1 MKILDTPQMS
11 VVLATPDNYASIR
24 ETVSYLCKQTV
35 VNQLELVIVTLSANS
50 LQPDEAALKKFC
62 TVVVVEVDDIMSI
75 AAANAA
81 GVRKA
86 TAPIVALAED
96 HSFPDPDWA
105 EALIKAHRQE
115 WAAVGPV
122 VRNANPATA
131 VSWADFLIGYGPW
144 IDPTPAGTVEFLPG
158 HNSSYKRS
166 ILLEFDTDLE
176 AMMEAETVLHW
187 ELRKKGYKLYLEPA
201 AKTSHVNFSLY
212 SSWINAQYYCGRLF
226 AGTRANTMSM
236 LQRLL
241 YVGGAPLIPFVRL
254 ARIFKAIH
262 RPGRPHVKL
271 LCVLPVLF
279 LGLVLDG
286 LGQMIGYACGI
297 GDSKQ
302 KLANFEFHRR
312 QHLSKRDSFQTENS
326 SN

>member
-1 MKILDTPQMS
+1 MNTLDTPQMS
-11 VVLATPDNYASIR
+11 VVLVTPDNYASIR
-24 ETVSYLCKQTV
+24 ETINYLCKQTV
-35 VNQLELVIVTLSANS
+35 VNQLELVIVTLSANN
-50 LQPDEAALKKFC
+50 LQPDEAALKKFF
-62 TVVVVEVDDIMSI
+62 TVVVVEVDGIKSR
-75 AAANAA
+75 ASANAA

-86 TAPIVALAED
+86 TAPVVALAED

-144 IDPTPAGTVEFLPG
+144 IDPAPSGSVEFLPG
-158 HNSSYKRS
+158 HNTSYKRA
-166 ILLEFDTDLE
+166 ILLEFGTDLE
-176 AMMEAETVLHW
+176 AMLEAETVLHW
-187 ELRKKGYKLYLEPA
+187 ELRKKGYELYLEPA
-201 AKTSHVNFSLY
+201 AKTSHVNFSLL
-212 SSWINAQYYCGRLF
+212 SSFIRAQYLNGRLF
-226 AGTRANTMSM
+226 AGTRANIMST

-241 YVGGAPLIPFVRL
+241 YVGGSPLIPFVRL

-262 RPGRPHVKL
+262 RPGRPHVRL
-271 LCVLPVLF
+271 LCVLPVLL

-286 LGQMIGYACGI
+286 LGQMIGYASGI

-302 KLANFEFHRR
+302 KLENFEYHRR
-312 QHLSKRDSFQTENS
+312 QHLSKRDKFRNENIS
-326 SN
+326 S

>member
-1 MKILDTPQMS
+1 MKTLETPQMS
-11 VVLATPDNYASIR
+11 VVLVTPDNYASIR
-24 ETVSYLCKQTV
+24 ETIGYLCKQTV
-35 VNQLELVIVTLSANS
+35 VNQLELVIVTLSAKG
-50 LQPDEAALKKFC
+50 LQPDEASLKNFC
-62 TVVVVEVDDIMSI
+62 TVAVVEVDDIKSI

-105 EALIKAHRQE
+105 EALLKAHRQE

-144 IDPTPAGTVEFLPG
+144 IDPTPPGPVEFLPG
-158 HNSSYKRS
+158 HNSSYKRAV
-166 ILLEFDTDLE
+166 LLEFDTDLE

-201 AKTSHVNFSLY
+201 AKTSHVNFSLF

-226 AGTRANTMSM
+226 AGTRASTISK
-236 LQRLL
+236 LHRLL
-241 YVGGAPLIPFVRL
+241 YVVGAPLIPFVRM

-262 RPGRPHVKL
+262 RPGRPHVRL
-271 LCVLPVLF
+271 LSVLPALF

-286 LGQMIGYACGI
+286 VGQMIGYASGI

-302 KLANFEFHRR
+302 KLANYEFHRR
-312 QHLSKRDSFQTENS
+312 QHLSKRDRFRAENTS
-326 SN
+326 S

>member
-1 MKILDTPQMS
+1 MKTLKTPQMS
-11 VVLATPDNYASIR
+11 VVLVTPDKYASIR
-24 ETVSYLCKQTV
+24 ETINYLCKQTV
-35 VNQLELVIVTLSANS
+35 VNELELVIVTNLANS
-50 LQPDEAALKKFC
+50 LQPDEAALKNFC
-62 TVVVVEVDDIMSI
+62 TVVVVEVGSI
-75 AAANAA
+75 KSRASANAA

-86 TAPIVALAED
+86 TAPIVVLAED

-122 VRNANPATA
+122 VRNANPDTA

-144 IDPTPAGTVEFLPG
+144 IDPTPPGTVEFLPG

-166 ILLEFDTDLE
+166 ILLDFGTDLD
-176 AMMEAETVLHW
+176 AMLEAETVLHW

-201 AKTSHVNFSLY
+201 AKTSHVSFSLL
-212 SSWINAQYYCGRLF
+212 SSFVSTLYYNGRLF

-241 YVGGAPLIPFVRL
+241 YIGGAPLIPFVRL
-254 ARIFKAIH
+254 ARIFKTTH
-262 RPGRPHVKL
+262 QPGRPHVNL
-271 LCVLPVLF
+271 LRILPVMF

-302 KLANFEFHRR
+302 KLENFEYHRR
-312 QHLSKRDSFQTENS
+312 QHLSKRDRFRTEDCS
-326 SN
+326 D